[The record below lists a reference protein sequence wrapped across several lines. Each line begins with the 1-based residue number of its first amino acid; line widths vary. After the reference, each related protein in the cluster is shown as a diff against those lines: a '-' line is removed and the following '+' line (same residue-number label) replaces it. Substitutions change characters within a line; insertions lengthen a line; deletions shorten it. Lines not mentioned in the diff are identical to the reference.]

1 MNPALLKLIVLS
13 LKSGFRRAFRGAK
26 TVKGAFLILFTM
38 GVVMMMV
45 GPSVIAAVT
54 MRGRPGVL
62 QFSGWLEPYLPLMIL
77 GFCLLIIFGP
87 ASEMAISF
95 TPAEVDFLFPAPFH
109 RRELLVYKLIKLL
122 VGGLFAALFF
132 SMTALMYLNMW
143 LAAFVGIFL
152 TLAFTQL
159 IALSVAL
166 AGQIVAEHAYTHTR
180 RLILLGVGA
189 LVAAGLAQL
198 LWQTPIQT
206 IPELAWNF
214 RRTWTGRALLAPFEV
229 FSHAILAKAFFPDL
243 VCWGSAAAAI
253 DLGLLV
259 LVLKLDADYLEGA
272 AAVSQKLYERMQRAR
287 KGGGLAL
294 PTSKNAAR
302 LRVPKLPWLGGA
314 GPLAWRQLLVAMR
327 TSRLMIIMSL
337 GIGCMLLVMALFMPG
352 GNERSV
358 SAVVIPSMGLGFLS
372 YLTFLFG
379 MQLPWAFRGDIDHM
393 DSLKTL
399 PVAPLALATGE
410 LAGGV
415 LVLAVIQSVVLA
427 ALLAASSNLAVIV
440 TAAAFLIPIDVMM
453 LGVSNILFLIYPVR
467 LAQSSAADFQLMGRM
482 MLVMLL
488 QFLILIPSLG
498 IPAAFGGIVYWLSGF
513 YWPAFAATSWLVL
526 VAELPLV
533 LTVLAWVFERYDP
546 STETPA

>member
-1 MNPALLKLIVLS
+1 MHPALLKLIVLS
-13 LKSGFRRAFRGAK
+13 LKSGFRRAFRGAR
-26 TVKGAFLILFTM
+26 TVKGAFLILFTL
-38 GVVMMMV
+38 GVFMMMV

-54 MRGRPGVL
+54 MRGHPGVL
-62 QFSGWLEPYLPLMIL
+62 QFSGWLEPYLPIMIL

-109 RRELLVYKLIKLL
+109 RRELLIYKLIKLL
-122 VGGLFAALFF
+122 VGGMFAALFC
-132 SMTALMYLNMW
+132 SMSALMYLNMW
-143 LAAFVGIFL
+143 LAGFVGIFL
-152 TLAFTQL
+152 TLEFTQL

-214 RRTWTGRALLAPFEV
+214 RSTWTGRALLAPFEV
-229 FSHAILAKAFFPDL
+229 FSHAILAKAIFPDL

-253 DLGLLV
+253 DLGLLI

-302 LRVPKLPWLGGA
+302 LRIPRLPWLGGA

-327 TSRLMIIMSL
+327 TSRLIIFISL
-337 GIGCMLLVMALFMPG
+337 GIGCMLLVMALFLPG
-352 GNERSV
+352 ENEK
-358 SAVVIPSMGLGFLS
+358 SAIFIPTMGLGFIG
-372 YLTFLFG
+372 YMTFLFT

-399 PVAPLALATGE
+399 PVAPLALAAGE

-415 LVLAVIQSVVLA
+415 LVLAAIQFVVLA
-427 ALLAASSNLAVIV
+427 ALLAASGNLTVIL
-440 TAAAFLIPIDVMM
+440 TAATFLVPFDVLM
-453 LGVSNILFLIYPVR
+453 LGASNILFLIYPVR
-467 LAQSSAADFQLMGRM
+467 MVQSNADFQLMGRV
-482 MLVMLL
+482 MLLMLL

-513 YWPAFAATSWLVL
+513 SWPAFAATSWLVL
-526 VAELPLV
+526 MAELPL
-533 LTVLAWVFERYDP
+533 LLFVLAWVFQRFDP
-546 STETPA
+546 STEMPA